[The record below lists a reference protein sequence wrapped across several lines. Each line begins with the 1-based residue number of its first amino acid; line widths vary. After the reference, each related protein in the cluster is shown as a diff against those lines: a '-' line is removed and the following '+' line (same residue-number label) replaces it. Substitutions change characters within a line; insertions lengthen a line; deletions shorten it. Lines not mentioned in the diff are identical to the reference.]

1 MLRRASSGPPG
12 CAPPLCKGISGL
24 SRIVVAG
31 TPRRIRISW
40 GQRSAVPSLTESR
53 YPPIS
58 ELASRY
64 RVLPYA
70 IDLRIPGFAAMDR
83 YNLRTY
89 APEAVDSGAWFGR
102 FVDVVVEAVGRRFLP
117 IIRLADGEFLF
128 LLGFQPPTPRVGMSY
143 PLQWL
148 RWFVAKWKPR
158 RQLRAGGSH
167 GKRPL
172 YTSAKYSVDEVTA
185 IRASYKKVLA
195 QVASDGLIAADLSF
209 CAVPFQDHF
218 FPALRR
224 WLNTSG
230 IQLSIQNYVPFY
242 FVYALLTGPHRH
254 RVLRGRRILVVHSAS
269 GTKRESIQA
278 SLLREGATEVLWH
291 TISPDRSLYDV
302 VPVERFVGAVDL
314 CVFGAGIGKPAILA
328 QLEPLGVPCIDAG
341 YVMEV
346 WADPS
351 VARSRIF
358 TQPDES
364 DVAVSGAGCP

>member
-1 MLRRASSGPPG
+1 LH
-12 CAPPLCKGISGL
+12 
-24 SRIVVAG
+24 
-31 TPRRIRISW
+31 
-40 GQRSAVPSLTESR
+40 SLTDSR
-53 YPPIS
+53 YPPIGD
-58 ELASRY
+58 LGLPY

-89 APEAVDSGAWFGR
+89 SPAAVDSACWFQQFTDRIEGEIG
-102 FVDVVVEAVGRRFLP
+102 VRFLP
-117 IIRLADGEFLF
+117 VIRLADGEFLF
-128 LLGFQPPTPRVGMSY
+128 LLGFQPPTRRVGFSY

-148 RWFVAKWKPR
+148 RWFAAKWKPR

-167 GKRPL
+167 GRRPL
-172 YTSAKYSVDEVTA
+172 YSSAKYSIAEVDA
-185 IRASYKKVLA
+185 IRTSYKVVLG
-195 QVASDGLIAADLSF
+195 QVARSGLIAADLSF

-224 WLNTSG
+224 WLEGNRVELT
-230 IQLSIQNYVPFY
+230 LQNYVPFY
-242 FVYALLTGPHRH
+242 FVYALLTGPQRH
-254 RVLRGRRILVVHSAS
+254 RVLRGRRILVIHSAA
-269 GTKRESIQA
+269 GPKQAAIKA
-278 SLLREGATEVLWH
+278 SLLREGAREVLWH

-346 WADPS
+346 WADPA

-358 TQPDES
+358 TQPDNIE
-364 DVAVSGAGCP
+364 AATCGAGCR